1 MVGYSPFGSP
11 DLPWGE
17 KLPHLLAEPALA
29 QVARKHGRSV
39 AQVILTWQMARG
51 VGVIPKVRQKKSI
64 AIHFKIFRALR
75 DLP

>member
-1 MVGYSPFGSP
+1 M
-11 DLPWGE
+11 
-17 KLPHLLAEPALA
+17 LAEPALA